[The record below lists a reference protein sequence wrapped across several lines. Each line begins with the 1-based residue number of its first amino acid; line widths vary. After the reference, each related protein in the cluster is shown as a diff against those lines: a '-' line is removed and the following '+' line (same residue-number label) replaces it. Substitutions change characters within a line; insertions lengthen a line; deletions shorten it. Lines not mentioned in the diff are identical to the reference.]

1 MLGALL
7 NTVTT
12 VLHHAEAVDPD
23 LVVLARYMQVVP
35 QDLVGKYR
43 NRMVNIHPS
52 LLPYYPGAK
61 AYRQAW
67 EAGVRVCGCTAHFVT
82 EELDQ
87 GPIILQDVF
96 HINVGQDG
104 LEDVRRRGQELE
116 ARTLT
121 KAVSLFVNDELVAS
135 ESKVLFRPGRVD

>member
-1 MLGALL
+1 
-7 NTVTT
+7 
-12 VLHHAEAVDPD
+12 
-23 LVVLARYMQVVP
+23 MQVVP
-35 QDLVGKYR
+35 PDLVARYR
-43 NRMVNIHPS
+43 NKMVNIHPS

-82 EELDQ
+82 EDLDQ

-116 ARTLT
+116 ACTLT